1 MVKKSEKAEKQQN
14 KKVELE
20 ESMKQKEA
28 QEHPEQE
35 PAEEETEAEEKEE
48 RKKEPTIEEK
58 LAELQDRYLR
68 LSAEYDNFRKR
79 TLKEKIDLQKRANE
93 NLLEAIL
100 PVADDFDRAM
110 QSVDE
115 AKDIKA
121 VKEGMKLISGKFAA
135 FLNQQGVK
143 EIEAVNKEF
152 DTDLHEAITKIP
164 APSKKLKGKVV
175 DVIQK
180 GYFLNDK
187 VLRFSKVVIG
197 ESDGKKRLLRNT
209 WRIQRGRPGRDQE
222 SLPETGASVPS
233 R

>member
-1 MVKKSEKAEKQQN
+1 MTKKSEKAEKQQGRKIEVEEPVKQGED
-14 KKVELE
+14 KKELE
-20 ESMKQKEA
+20 QEETAKEA
-28 QEHPEQE
+28 
-35 PAEEETEAEEKEE
+35 EAEEKEE
-48 RKKEPTIEEK
+48 PKKEPTAEEK

-79 TLKEKIDLQKRANE
+79 SLKEKIDLQKSANQ

-121 VKEGMKLISGKFAA
+121 VKEGLKLISGKFKG
-135 FLNQQGVK
+135 FLSQQGVK

-175 DVIQK
+175 DVVQK

-197 ESDGKKRLLRNT
+197 E
-209 WRIQRGRPGRDQE
+209 
-222 SLPETGASVPS
+222 
-233 R
+233 

>member
-1 MVKKSEKAEKQQN
+1 MAKKSEKAEKQQD
-14 KKVELE
+14 KKL
-20 ESMKQKEA
+20 
-28 QEHPEQE
+28 
-35 PAEEETEAEEKEE
+35 EAEESVKQEELQEELVDQEKKEE
-48 RKKEPTIEEK
+48 AGEEEEEEPKKEPTAEEK

-79 TLKEKIDLQKRANE
+79 TLKEKIDLQKSANGQ
-93 NLLEAIL
+93 LLEAIL

-115 AKDIKA
+115 AKDIEA
-121 VKEGMKLISGKFAA
+121 VKAGMKLISDKFMA

-143 EIEAVNKEF
+143 EIEAINKEF

-164 APSKKLKGKVV
+164 ATSKKQKGKVV

-180 GYFLNDK
+180 GYFLNDR

-197 ESDGKKRLLRNT
+197 E
-209 WRIQRGRPGRDQE
+209 
-222 SLPETGASVPS
+222 
-233 R
+233 

>member
-1 MVKKSEKAEKQQN
+1 MAKKSEKADTQHVKKEKVEELIKQEQAQEEEKQ
-14 KKVELE
+14 E
-20 ESMKQKEA
+20 EVT
-28 QEHPEQE
+28 
-35 PAEEETEAEEKEE
+35 EETGEEEKEE
-48 RKKEPTIEEK
+48 PKKEPTAEEK

-79 TLKEKIDLQKRANE
+79 TLKEKIDMQKRANQ

-121 VKEGMKLISGKFAA
+121 VKEGMKLISGKFKG
-135 FLNQQGVK
+135 FLNHQGVK
-143 EIEAVNKEF
+143 EIETLNKAF
-152 DTDLHEAITKIP
+152 DTDRHEAITKIP
-164 APSKKLKGKVV
+164 APSKKLKGKIV

-180 GYFLNDK
+180 GYYLNDK

-197 ESDGKKRLLRNT
+197 E
-209 WRIQRGRPGRDQE
+209 
-222 SLPETGASVPS
+222 
-233 R
+233 

>member
-1 MVKKSEKAEKQQN
+1 MTKKSEKAEKQQGRKIEVEEPVKQEEA
-14 KKVELE
+14 KKELE
-20 ESMKQKEA
+20 QEETAKEA
-28 QEHPEQE
+28 
-35 PAEEETEAEEKEE
+35 EAEEKEE
-48 RKKEPTIEEK
+48 PKKEPTAEEK

-79 TLKEKIDLQKRANE
+79 SLKEKIDLQKSANE
-93 NLLEAIL
+93 NLLETIL

-121 VKEGMKLISGKFAA
+121 VKEGLKLISGKFKG
-135 FLNQQGVK
+135 FLSQQGVK

-175 DVIQK
+175 DVVQK

-197 ESDGKKRLLRNT
+197 E
-209 WRIQRGRPGRDQE
+209 
-222 SLPETGASVPS
+222 
-233 R
+233 

>member
-1 MVKKSEKAEKQQN
+1 MSKKSEKADNQRN
-14 KKVELE
+14 KKIEVEETVKQEQEHQELE
-20 ESMKQKEA
+20 KEETVGEAEEEA
-28 QEHPEQE
+28 QE
-35 PAEEETEAEEKEE
+35 EA
-48 RKKEPTIEEK
+48 KKEPTAEEK

-79 TLKEKIDLQKRANE
+79 TLKEKIDLQKSANE
-93 NLLEAIL
+93 NLLGALL

-121 VKEGMKLISGKFAA
+121 VKEGMKLISGKFNG

-143 EIEAVNKEF
+143 EIEAVHKEF

-197 ESDGKKRLLRNT
+197 E
-209 WRIQRGRPGRDQE
+209 
-222 SLPETGASVPS
+222 
-233 R
+233 

>member
-1 MVKKSEKAEKQQN
+1 MKMTKKSEKADKQQGRKIEVKEPVKQEEA
-14 KKVELE
+14 KKELE
-20 ESMKQKEA
+20 Q
-28 QEHPEQE
+28 
-35 PAEEETEAEEKEE
+35 EETADEAEAEEKDEP
-48 RKKEPTIEEK
+48 KKEPTAEEK

-79 TLKEKIDLQKRANE
+79 TLKEKIDLQKSANE

-110 QSVDE
+110 QSVDD

-121 VKEGMKLISGKFAA
+121 VKEGMKLISGKFKG

-143 EIEAVNKEF
+143 EIEAVKKEF

-175 DVIQK
+175 DVVQK
-180 GYFLNDK
+180 GYYLNDK

-197 ESDGKKRLLRNT
+197 E
-209 WRIQRGRPGRDQE
+209 
-222 SLPETGASVPS
+222 
-233 R
+233 

>member
-1 MVKKSEKAEKQQN
+1 MAKKSEKAEKQQG
-14 KKVELE
+14 KKIEVEETVKQEKVQE
-20 ESMKQKEA
+20 EPVEKET
-28 QEHPEQE
+28 P
-35 PAEEETEAEEKEE
+35 EETEAEEKEE
-48 RKKEPTIEEK
+48 PKKEPTTEEK

-79 TLKEKIDLQKRANE
+79 TLKEKIDLQKSANE
-93 NLLEAIL
+93 NLLEALL

-115 AKDIKA
+115 AKDVKA
-121 VKEGMKLISGKFAA
+121 VKEGMQLISGKFLG

-143 EIEAVNKEF
+143 EIQAQSKKF

-197 ESDGKKRLLRNT
+197 E
-209 WRIQRGRPGRDQE
+209 
-222 SLPETGASVPS
+222 
-233 R
+233 

>member
-1 MVKKSEKAEKQQN
+1 MAKKSKNAEEQQN
-14 KKVELE
+14 KKIEVEDSTQQE
-20 ESMKQKEA
+20 NA
-28 QEHPEQE
+28 QERPEE
-35 PAEEETEAEEKEE
+35 KETVDEIEAEEKEE
-48 RKKEPTIEEK
+48 PKKEASAEEK

-79 TLKEKIDLQKRANE
+79 TLKEKIDLQKSANE

-121 VKEGMKLISGKFAA
+121 VKEGMKLISGKFLG

-143 EIEAVNKEF
+143 EIDALNKEF

-180 GYFLNDK
+180 GYYLKDK

-197 ESDGKKRLLRNT
+197 E
-209 WRIQRGRPGRDQE
+209 
-222 SLPETGASVPS
+222 
-233 R
+233 

>member
-1 MVKKSEKAEKQQN
+1 MAKKSEKADNQQSR
-14 KKVELE
+14 KVEVGEPVKQE
-20 ESMKQKEA
+20 EAKKEL
-28 QEHPEQE
+28 EQE
-35 PAEEETEAEEKEE
+35 ETADEAEAEEKEE
-48 RKKEPTIEEK
+48 PKKEPTAEEK

-79 TLKEKIDLQKRANE
+79 TLKEKIDLQKSANE
-93 NLLEAIL
+93 NLLGAIL

-110 QSVDE
+110 LSVDD

-121 VKEGMKLISGKFAA
+121 VKEGMKLISGKFNG

-175 DVIQK
+175 DVVQK
-180 GYFLNDK
+180 GYYLNDK

-197 ESDGKKRLLRNT
+197 E
-209 WRIQRGRPGRDQE
+209 
-222 SLPETGASVPS
+222 
-233 R
+233 

>member
-1 MVKKSEKAEKQQN
+1 MVKKSEKADNQQA
-14 KKVELE
+14 KKIEVEE
-20 ESMKQKEA
+20 TVKQKQA
-28 QEHPEQE
+28 QEEVKQE
-35 PAEEETEAEEKEE
+35 EVTEETVEEDKEE
-48 RKKEPTIEEK
+48 PKKEPTAEDESAVAEK

-79 TLKEKIDLQKRANE
+79 TLKEKIDLQKRANQK
-93 NLLEAIL
+93 LLEAIL

-115 AKDIKA
+115 ALDIKA
-121 VKEGMKLISGKFAA
+121 VKEGMKLISGKFQG

-143 EIEAVNKEF
+143 EIVAVKKEF

-180 GYFLNDK
+180 GYYLNDK

-197 ESDGKKRLLRNT
+197 E
-209 WRIQRGRPGRDQE
+209 
-222 SLPETGASVPS
+222 
-233 R
+233 